1 MSEVLEAGDRP
12 PLLEACNLGRCFGQV
27 WIWRGLSFTLHSGEA
42 VGISGASGVG
52 KTLFLRSLIGL
63 DSRDEG
69 IVKWQGQVCGA
80 QQIPPYRSQV
90 ILLPQ
95 RTPVWEGSVEE
106 NLQRP
111 FRLKIH
117 RPKHY
122 DREVAIALWKTL
134 GRSADFLDRSS
145 LHLSGGERQLL
156 AIVRVLLLNPQVL
169 LLDEPTAALD
179 QETTLQAETLIQNW
193 FTAQSDRAYVWVSHD
208 RSQLERLATK
218 HWSFGN
224 YRNGEIEPMDQPKDR

>member
-1 MSEVLEAGDRP
+1 MSEVFKTGDRP

-27 WIWRGLSFTLHSGEA
+27 WIWRGLSFALHPGEA

-63 DSRDEG
+63 DPRNEG

-80 QQIPPYRSQV
+80 QDFPPYRGQV
-90 ILLPQ
+90 IFLPQ

-117 RPKHY
+117 CSKHY
-122 DREVAIALWKTL
+122 DREMALNLWKTL
-134 GRSADFLDRSS
+134 GRSADFLERSC

-156 AIVRVLLLNPQVL
+156 GIVRVLLLNPQVL
-169 LLDEPTAALD
+169 LLDEPCAALD
-179 QETTLQAETLIQNW
+179 PETTRQVENLIQNW
-193 FTAQSDRAYVWVSHD
+193 LILQSDRAYVWVSHD
-208 RSQLERLATK
+208 RSQLDRVTTR

-224 YRNGEIEPMDQPKDR
+224 C